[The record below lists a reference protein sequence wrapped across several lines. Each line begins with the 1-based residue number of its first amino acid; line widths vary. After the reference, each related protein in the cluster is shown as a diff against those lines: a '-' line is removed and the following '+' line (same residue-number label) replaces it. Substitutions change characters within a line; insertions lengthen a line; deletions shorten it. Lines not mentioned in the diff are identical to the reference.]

1 MAESNLDGMGRP
13 SRAPGPQQANA
24 EEMLAEL
31 VRLVESSGLAPKRS
45 APPVEPVSEPERTD
59 AEPMQPL
66 EMTSPRPSVD
76 APPSKPSETRPV
88 DVEPPRGLEAA
99 KSYSNGPNRIDLAT
113 GQRSAAWTFK
123 VSALVLACAAVI
135 GSIYWFKRVEPG
147 LPTAPPFIATAQ
159 APTTVQPRSNLTVA
173 TLSDAGVTPLK
184 DITQPAVVSPEA
196 RPIDLNAG
204 VSLTN
209 PRPSADLGPIATAA
223 AQPTA
228 DASAGKPLAESVN
241 TPAAAAPIAASPPT
255 ASQSLDSKPV
265 PVPTVP
271 LSPDQTQIAAPTP
284 SATNSGVA
292 AHASDAPLPPVRPVP
307 KAAIEAAGV
316 AERSTPKLE
325 LPTKLSSKSA
335 AHVVVAKADA
345 AGHGAPTETASEP
358 LRLGAPVN
366 PEKGAKTLNA
376 TQSTAEAQA
385 APSQQPAPAKQSN
398 PNPVVH
404 AFSYMVGAV
413 TGLIPFVPH

>member
-1 MAESNLDGMGRP
+1 VAESNLDGMGRP

-45 APPVEPVSEPERTD
+45 APPVEIVPEPERADT
-59 AEPMQPL
+59 EPTQPL
-66 EMTSPRPSVD
+66 ELTSR
-76 APPSKPSETRPV
+76 RPV
-88 DVEPPRGLEAA
+88 AVEPPRALEAA
-99 KSYSNGPNRIDLAT
+99 KSYPNGPNRIDLAT

-135 GSIYWFKRVEPG
+135 GSIFWFKRVEPG
-147 LPTAPPFIATAQ
+147 LPKAPPFIATAQ
-159 APTTVQPRSNLTVA
+159 APTPVQPRSNLTVA
-173 TLSDAGVTPLK
+173 TSSDAGTTPLK
-184 DITQPAVVSPEA
+184 DITQPAVVSPEE

-204 VSLTN
+204 VSLNN
-209 PRPSADLGPIATAA
+209 PPPSADLGPIATAA
-223 AQPTA
+223 TQPTA

-241 TPAAAAPIAASPPT
+241 TPTAAAPIAASPPT
-255 ASQSLDSKPV
+255 ASQSLDPKPV

-271 LSPDQTQIAAPTP
+271 ISPDQTQIAAPTP
-284 SATNSGVA
+284 SATNPGVA
-292 AHASDAPLPPVRPVP
+292 AHASDAPLPPVRPAP

-316 AERSTPKLE
+316 AERSTAKLE

-335 AHVVVAKADA
+335 AHVVVAKAEA
-345 AGHGAPTETASEP
+345 TGHWAPTETASEP

-404 AFSYMVGAV
+404 AFNSMVGAV

>member
-1 MAESNLDGMGRP
+1 L
-13 SRAPGPQQANA
+13 
-24 EEMLAEL
+24 
-31 VRLVESSGLAPKRS
+31 
-45 APPVEPVSEPERTD
+45 
-59 AEPMQPL
+59 
-66 EMTSPRPSVD
+66 
-76 APPSKPSETRPV
+76 
-88 DVEPPRGLEAA
+88 
-99 KSYSNGPNRIDLAT
+99 
-113 GQRSAAWTFK
+113 K

-135 GSIYWFKRVEPG
+135 GSISWFKRVEPG

-159 APTTVQPRSNLTVA
+159 APTTAQPRSNLTVA
-173 TLSDAGVTPLK
+173 TSSDAGVTPLK
-184 DITQPAVVSPEA
+184 DITQPAVVSPEE

-204 VSLTN
+204 VSLNN
-209 PRPSADLGPIATAA
+209 PPPSAGLGPIATAA
-223 AQPTA
+223 AQPAA
-228 DASAGKPLAESVN
+228 DASAGKPLAELVN
-241 TPAAAAPIAASPPT
+241 TPTAAAPIAASPPT
-255 ASQSLDSKPV
+255 GSQSLDSKPV

-284 SATNSGVA
+284 SATNSGAA
-292 AHASDAPLPPVRPVP
+292 AHAIDAPLPPVRPAP

-345 AGHGAPTETASEP
+345 TGHWAPTETASEP

-376 TQSTAEAQA
+376 TQSPAEAQA

-404 AFSYMVGAV
+404 AFSYMVGAL
-413 TGLIPFVPH
+413 TGLIPFAPH

>member
-1 MAESNLDGMGRP
+1 VAESNLDGMGRP

-31 VRLVESSGLAPKRS
+31 VRLVESSAVAPKGS
-45 APPVEPVSEPERTD
+45 APPVETVPEPEPTD
-59 AEPMQPL
+59 AEPVQPL

-76 APPSKPSETRPV
+76 APPRKPSDTRPV
-88 DVEPPRGLEAA
+88 DVEPPRAFERA
-99 KSYSNGPNRIDLAT
+99 KSYSNDRNGIDLAR
-113 GQRSAAWTFK
+113 GHRSGAWTFK

-135 GSIYWFKRVEPG
+135 GSIFWFKRVEPG
-147 LPTAPPFIATAQ
+147 LPKAPPFIATAQ
-159 APTTVQPRSNLTVA
+159 APATAQPRSNLTVA
-173 TLSDAGVTPLK
+173 TSSDAGMTPLK
-184 DITQPAVVSPEA
+184 DITQPAVVSPEE
-196 RPIDLNAG
+196 RPIDLKAG
-204 VSLTN
+204 VSLNT
-209 PRPSADLGPIATAA
+209 PPPSADLGPIATPA

-228 DASAGKPLAESVN
+228 DASAGKPLAEPVN
-241 TPAAAAPIAASPPT
+241 TPTAAAPIAASPPT
-255 ASQSLDSKPV
+255 AAQSLDSKPV

-271 LSPDQTQIAAPTP
+271 LSPDQTEIAAPTP

-292 AHASDAPLPPVRPVP
+292 AHASDAPLPPVRPAP

-316 AERSTPKLE
+316 AERSTAKLE

-335 AHVVVAKADA
+335 AHVVVAKADPT
-345 AGHGAPTETASEP
+345 GHWAPTETASEP

-376 TQSTAEAQA
+376 TQSPAEAQA

-398 PNPVVH
+398 PNPVAH

>member
-1 MAESNLDGMGRP
+1 
-13 SRAPGPQQANA
+13 
-24 EEMLAEL
+24 
-31 VRLVESSGLAPKRS
+31 
-45 APPVEPVSEPERTD
+45 
-59 AEPMQPL
+59 MQPL

-88 DVEPPRGLEAA
+88 ERRARREERSERNRFGDGTTFRGLDIEDFGARPCLRGSDWFDLLVRTSRA
-99 KSYSNGPNRIDLAT
+99 RTANSAPFHRHSAGP
-113 GQRSAAWTFK
+113 GHSAA
-123 VSALVLACAAVI
+123 
-135 GSIYWFKRVEPG
+135 
-147 LPTAPPFIATAQ
+147 
-159 APTTVQPRSNLTVA
+159 RSNLTVA
-173 TLSDAGVTPLK
+173 TSSDAGVTPLK

-204 VSLTN
+204 VSLNN
-209 PRPSADLGPIATAA
+209 PPPSADLGPIATAA
-223 AQPTA
+223 AQPAA

-241 TPAAAAPIAASPPT
+241 TPTAAAPIAASPPT
-255 ASQSLDSKPV
+255 ASAALDSKPV

-284 SATNSGVA
+284 SATNPGVA
-292 AHASDAPLPPVRPVP
+292 AHASDAPLPPVRPAP

-376 TQSTAEAQA
+376 TQSPAEAQA

-404 AFSYMVGAV
+404 AFNSMVGAL

>member
-45 APPVEPVSEPERTD
+45 APPVETVSEPERTD

-76 APPSKPSETRPV
+76 APRSKPSETRPV
-88 DVEPPRGLEAA
+88 DVEPPRNDP
-99 KSYSNGPNRIDLAT
+99 NGIELAT
-113 GQRSAAWTFK
+113 GQRSGAWTLK

-135 GSIYWFKRVEPG
+135 GSIFWFKRVEPG

-159 APTTVQPRSNLTVA
+159 APATVQPRSNLTVA
-173 TLSDAGVTPLK
+173 TSSDAGVTPLK
-184 DITQPAVVSPEA
+184 DITQPAVVSPEE

-204 VSLTN
+204 VSLNN
-209 PRPSADLGPIATAA
+209 PPPSAGLGPIATAA
-223 AQPTA
+223 AQPAA
-228 DASAGKPLAESVN
+228 DASAGKPLAELVN
-241 TPAAAAPIAASPPT
+241 TPTAAAPIAASPPT

-292 AHASDAPLPPVRPVP
+292 AHAIDAPLPPVRPAP

-335 AHVVVAKADA
+335 AHAVVAKADA
-345 AGHGAPTETASEP
+345 TGHWAPTETASEP

-376 TQSTAEAQA
+376 TQSPAEAQA

-404 AFSYMVGAV
+404 AFSYMVGAL
-413 TGLIPFVPH
+413 TGLIPFAPH

>member
-1 MAESNLDGMGRP
+1 MGRP

-45 APPVEPVSEPERTD
+45 APPVEIVPGPERADT
-59 AEPMQPL
+59 EPTQPL
-66 EMTSPRPSVD
+66 ELTSR
-76 APPSKPSETRPV
+76 RPV
-88 DVEPPRGLEAA
+88 AVEPPRALEAA
-99 KSYSNGPNRIDLAT
+99 KSYPNGPNRIDLAT
-113 GQRSAAWTFK
+113 RQRSGAWTFK
-123 VSALVLACAAVI
+123 VSALVLVCAAVI
-135 GSIYWFKRVEPG
+135 GSIFWFKRVEPG
-147 LPTAPPFIATAQ
+147 LPKAPPFIATAQ
-159 APTTVQPRSNLTVA
+159 APTPVQPRSNLTVA
-173 TLSDAGVTPLK
+173 TSSDAGTTPLK
-184 DITQPAVVSPEA
+184 DITQPAVVSPEE

-204 VSLTN
+204 VSLNN
-209 PRPSADLGPIATAA
+209 PPPSADLGPIATAA
-223 AQPTA
+223 TQPTA

-241 TPAAAAPIAASPPT
+241 TPTAAAPIAASPPM
-255 ASQSLDSKPV
+255 ASQSLDPKPV

-271 LSPDQTQIAAPTP
+271 ISPDQTQIAAPTP
-284 SATNSGVA
+284 SATNPGVA
-292 AHASDAPLPPVRPVP
+292 AHASDAPLPPVRPAP

-316 AERSTPKLE
+316 AERSTAKLE

-335 AHVVVAKADA
+335 AHVVVAKAEA
-345 AGHGAPTETASEP
+345 TGHWAPTETASEP

-366 PEKGAKTLNA
+366 PEKGANTLNA

-385 APSQQPAPAKQSN
+385 APSQQPAPAKQSS

-404 AFSYMVGAV
+404 AFNSMVGAV